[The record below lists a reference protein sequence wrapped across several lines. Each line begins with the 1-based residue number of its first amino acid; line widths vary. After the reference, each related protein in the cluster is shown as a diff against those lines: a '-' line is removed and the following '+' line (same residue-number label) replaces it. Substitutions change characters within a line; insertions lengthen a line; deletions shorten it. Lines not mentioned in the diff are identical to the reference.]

1 MLLTWKVKLFSKQ
14 MEIIAQKNI
23 ECALAFSGGWE
34 LSSFYILLS
43 IFQCVIFLKWN
54 SKTKQQMSLTVQ
66 NLDSLF
72 VGISPTTCYLTL
84 IYPLCLLLGPSFFFL
99 LCFKIN
105 FIDIKFRHDKL
116 YPFNMYSLW
125 ALTDVHTCEIK
136 IQNVF
141 TIFKWLCPCCRPCL
155 LGSWPQASTPCFVSL
170 FSPLL
175 EVHLNAFTFYVAFCV
190 WFCT

>member
-1 MLLTWKVKLFSKQ
+1 MCSGFFWWVRTFFILYT
-14 MEIIAQKNI
+14 
-23 ECALAFSGGWE
+23 AFN
-34 LSSFYILLS
+34 LSMCH
-43 IFQCVIFLKWN
+43 IFKM
-54 SKTKQQMSLTVQ
+54 KQQNKATDVTHCPKPW
-66 NLDSLF
+66 F
-72 VGISPTTCYLTL
+72 VTCGNFTDYMLSHAYLSTL
-84 IYPLCLLLGPSFFFL
+84 SFTRSIFFFL

-141 TIFKWLCPCCRPCL
+141 TIFKRLCPCCRPCL